1 MFLDDLLKL
10 ADAQES
16 TASVASTSYVDTI
29 AKGDSYEGA
38 FFYVRIDTAVTAS
51 GSATVDFA
59 LQTDDTS
66 TFPSA
71 TTLVS
76 TGAVAKATLIS
87 GKSYKIR
94 IPAGA
99 ERYLRGY
106 ATVATGPLLTGK
118 WDMYIVKDVDIPEA
132 QLA

>member
-1 MFLDDLLKL
+1 MILDDLLKL

-16 TASVASTSYVDTI
+16 TVSTASTSYVDTI

-38 FFYVRIDTAVTAS
+38 WLYVRIDTACT
-51 GSATVDFA
+51 SAGATTVDFA
-59 LQTDDTS
+59 LQTDDNTS
-66 TFPSA
+66 FSSA

-76 TGAVAKATLIS
+76 TGATAKASLTS
-87 GKSYKIR
+87 GKEFALR

-99 ERYLRGY
+99 ERYIRGY
-106 ATVATGPLLTGK
+106 VTVATGPLLAGK
-118 WDMYIVKDVDIPEA
+118 WDMFIVKDVNIPSL